1 MILQYFHIYLQ
12 NCLRVRDLL
21 RNGSFGNCPEEA
33 LQDYEQRCRQLF
45 PLATALK
52 PPTPPTAAAED
63 SSADS
68 GSAPDKT
75 LSSQQ
80 QS

>member
-1 MILQYFHIYLQ
+1 M
-12 NCLRVRDLL
+12 RDLL
-21 RNGSFGNCPEEA
+21 RNGLFGNCPAEA

-52 PPTPPTAAAED
+52 PPVPPTAAAED
-63 SSADS
+63 NSADS
-68 GSAPDKT
+68 GSDKP
-75 LSSQQ
+75 LPSQQ

>member
-1 MILQYFHIYLQ
+1 MVHIACYNNYLQ

-21 RNGSFGNCPEEA
+21 RNSSFGNCPEDA
-33 LQDYEQRCRQLF
+33 LQDYDQRCRQLF

-52 PPTPPTAAAED
+52 PSAPPTAAED
-63 SSADS
+63 NADS
-68 GSAPDKT
+68 GSALEKP

>member
-1 MILQYFHIYLQ
+1 MHNHLQ

-21 RNGSFGNCPEEA
+21 RQGSFGNCPAEA

-52 PPTPPTAAAED
+52 PPAPPAAAAED
-63 SSADS
+63 NSADS
-68 GSAPDKT
+68 GSAAPDKP
-75 LSSQQ
+75 LPSQQ